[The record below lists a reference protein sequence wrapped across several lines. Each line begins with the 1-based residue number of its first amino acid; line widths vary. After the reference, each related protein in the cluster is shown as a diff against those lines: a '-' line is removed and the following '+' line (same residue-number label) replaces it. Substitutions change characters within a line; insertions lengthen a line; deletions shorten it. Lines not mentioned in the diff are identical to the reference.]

1 MQRINNN
8 DKKSMELLGPNRPF
22 ARPVPLFFD
31 QTGAVV
37 HEASVMM
44 LAL

>member
-1 MQRINNN
+1 MQRISNN
-8 DKKSMELLGPNRPF
+8 DKESMELLGPNRAF

-31 QTGAVV
+31 QIGAVV